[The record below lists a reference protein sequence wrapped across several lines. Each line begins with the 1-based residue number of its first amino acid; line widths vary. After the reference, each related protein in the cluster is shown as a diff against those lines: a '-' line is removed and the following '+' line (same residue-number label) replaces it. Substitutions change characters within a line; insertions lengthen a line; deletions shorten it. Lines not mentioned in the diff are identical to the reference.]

1 MKNTVEKTNQKFRY
15 VAFIAYK
22 HGGEDEKVAKQLHR
36 DLQNYG
42 LPGKLAK
49 KKHCHKRL
57 SPIFIDTEFLP
68 GEEYEE
74 ADNDYLER
82 SRFLIV
88 ICSKALVNNP
98 TEVTKEVERFLS
110 FGDEKTPEANERTQA
125 KKIIAVTLCG
135 EESYLDTYPEKL
147 KDLKKKYDNFSEPFP
162 LNKDKNAKKTR
173 EDTFL
178 AIIAKMHGIEVAELK
193 LLEHKRR
200 RKRILI
206 SSVISTIVALALIFS
221 AFWASQRSE
230 IKHNIEDAR
239 ILSETDTYHALDA
252 IMEVEKKQNNW
263 LFKNDDVYS
272 TMLFISKYD
281 FGQCLRQEK
290 LDCRNI
296 VSAEQS
302 NKAGNLLDIVG
313 VGSNVHEVI
322 DMNDFRPVYKIS
334 PNEIHYSKGKQDYLM
349 LLDTQNLSNP
359 FINRIWIDDEQQLV
373 YTYVFEQNGSE
384 NTDKYTELTV
394 IADVNNNTSKQSKIK
409 TYKIDKNHF
418 DNIEVYLEGNTIFV
432 KNKNLKKSV
441 ALIHKNT
448 VVNYSVREDGN
459 VLWSVDKDGIAY
471 AWALNTSNIYIDA
484 MTDNRDASVSWCI
497 TPDGSLVKLKTNKQ
511 TVTPILSFEEISFV
525 GQTKESVYFA
535 LKNENMKYPVL
546 CCCNKNTNIMTQV
559 DVLQENGVEY
569 HKSTLKPANLTEE
582 QCRLLAQNTM
592 SEIKEGTLLS
602 KEDATLLLRN
612 NSVEINENI
621 SENALPYIE
630 LECESV
636 NSVGNPKKFT
646 AKEINQVGSREILT
660 VRTGHPMGVYKIEC
674 FVDDDKAKTVERN
687 ATTEMTEPLLIPAFA
702 KDGTEHILF
711 VKVFCNNGM
720 TFLCSYRIK
729 VDPENIP
736 IPKIQVINDGQYMNE
751 FSVTENHSKSI
762 KINASTNDLA
772 PILATYY
779 VYDNDPEL
787 YSFQGGVGTISVL
800 DRYLDGKEHTLL
812 VQVETKYGFSR
823 WEQYPFVYKQ

>member
-98 TEVTKEVERFLS
+98 TEVTKEIERFLS

-193 LLEHKRR
+193 LLERKRR

-252 IMEVEKKQNNW
+252 IIEVEKKQNNW

-272 TMLFISKYD
+272 TMQFISKYD

-313 VGSNVHEVI
+313 AGSNVHEVI
-322 DMNDFRPVYKIS
+322 DMNDFRPIYKIS
-334 PNEIHYSKGKQDYLM
+334 PNEIHYSKGEQDYLM
-349 LLDTQNLSNP
+349 LLDTQNLSDP
-359 FINRIWIDDEQQLV
+359 YISHIWIDDEKQLV
-373 YTYVFEQNGSE
+373 YASVIEQGGSE
-384 NTDKYTELTV
+384 NTDADTELTV
-394 IADVNNNTSKQSKIK
+394 VADVKNNTSKQSNVKAYEIE
-409 TYKIDKNHF
+409 KNYF
-418 DNIEVYLEGNTIFV
+418 DSIEVYLEGNTILV
-432 KNKNLKKSV
+432 KNKKLKKSV
-441 ALIHKNT
+441 ALVHKNT
-448 VVNYSVREDGN
+448 VINYSIREDGN
-459 VLWSVDKDGIAY
+459 VLWSIDKDGIAY
-471 AWALNTSNIYIDA
+471 AWALNTGNIYIDT
-484 MTDNRDASVSWCI
+484 MTDNCNYSVSWCI
-497 TPDGSLVKLKTNKQ
+497 TPDGSLIKLKTNEE
-511 TVTPILSFEEISFV
+511 TVTPIVSFDEISFV

-535 LKNENMKYPVL
+535 LKNDNMEYPVL
-546 CCCNKNTNIMTQV
+546 CCCDKKTNIMTQV
-559 DVLQENGVEY
+559 DILPKNDFDD
-569 HKSTLKPANLTEE
+569 HKATLNHAKLTEE
-582 QCRLLAQNTM
+582 QCRLLAQNTI
-592 SEIKEGTLLS
+592 SAIKKSTIS
-602 KEDATLLLRN
+602 STEDAALLLRN
-612 NSVEINENI
+612 NSVGFNKTTPENT
-621 SENALPYIE
+621 LPYLE
-630 LECESV
+630 LECK
-636 NSVGNPKKFT
+636 NAYSVGNPKKIST
-646 AKEINQVGSREILT
+646 RIVNQFESRDILT
-660 VRTGHPMGVYKIEC
+660 IRTSHPSGVYKIEYWL
-674 FVDDDKAKTVERN
+674 DDDSVQAIERN
-687 ATTEMTEPLLIPAFA
+687 QTTEMTEPLLIPAFA
-702 KDGTEHILF
+702 KDGMEHILF
-711 VKVFCNNGM
+711 VKVFCSNGK
-720 TFLCSYRIK
+720 TFQVSYRIK
-729 VDPENIP
+729 VNPDGITV
-736 IPKIQVINDGQYMNE
+736 PKIQVINDGKYMNE
-751 FSVTENHSKSI
+751 FSITENHSKSI
-762 KINASTNDLA
+762 KINAATNDLA
-772 PILATYY
+772 PILTTYY

-787 YSFQGGVGTISVL
+787 YNFQGGIGTISIL

-812 VQVETKYGFSR
+812 VQVETKYGYSR